1 MNLGCAV
8 RSLHLS
14 PSKTAGHNKWSKIKK
29 KKAVTDLEKSKMR
42 GKLLD
47 QIRTAVACGGNDPT
61 TNIKLSGL
69 LAQARGSGVPKT
81 SMNSALKST
90 GSAGGEVR
98 EAVLYEGRGP
108 SGYLVLIETLTDNRS
123 RTRPEIRRLLEKQG
137 YAVARDLMYIH
148 SLAKP
153 HPRARAST
161 RVWSHP

>member
-1 MNLGCAV
+1 
-8 RSLHLS
+8 
-14 PSKTAGHNKWSKIKK
+14 
-29 KKAVTDLEKSKMR
+29 MR

-69 LAQARGSGVPKT
+69 VAQARGSGVPKT
-81 SMNSALKST
+81 SMDSALKST

-108 SGYLVLIETLTDNRS
+108 SGYLVLIETLTDNRN

-137 YAVARDLMYIH
+137 YAVARDLMYIAWQTVYLTLSVH
-148 SLAKP
+148 AQEGYGTCLVCVCVSSVNIIHFYSPSKVHTAFD
-153 HPRARAST
+153 
-161 RVWSHP
+161 